1 MLFTRSCRSA
11 TVSGRPT
18 LVAPDFTCPRSMV
31 DAATLPSGGS
41 LDITRHELHVEMQ
54 LSSPKL
60 AKPRLY
66 AFALTDQLAAF
77 FSELAKDLGDPDMV
91 VEMQSASGAAV
102 SPLMVHSFAWK
113 AGRSIIAG
121 GSRIDVAISSEE
133 GAVNA
138 GEGCPSPRRRQSMR
152 PVMKYVIV
160 SGGVVSGLGKG
171 VTASSLGV
179 LLKVT
184 RRPHTRPRSQPHPH
198 TCPDPHPFTRTLTL
212 TLTCWPGPSP
222 DLAHGPDPGH
232 EPDPRARPA
241 PEHSPCPA
249 PDAGP
254 DALLA
259 RPRATA

>member
-1 MLFTRSCRSA
+1 MEVGDYLSIERKSEVTEARVSALFSPVQSCRSA
-11 TVSGRPT
+11 NRPT
-18 LVAPDFTCPRSMV
+18 ESATLLVPNFTCALGMV
-31 DAATLPSGGS
+31 DVATLPNGGS
-41 LDITRHELHVEMQ
+41 LDVTRHELHVEMQ

-184 RRPHTRPRSQPHPH
+184 GRWPRPR
-198 TCPDPHPFTRTLTL
+198 
-212 TLTCWPGPSP
+212 P

-232 EPDPRARPA
+232 GREPCPSRA
-241 PEHSPCPA
+241 PEHSPGPA

-254 DALLA
+254 DAPLA

>member
-1 MLFTRSCRSA
+1 MRATQKVFERGSHRGVRVLCTRK
-11 TVSGRPT
+11 TVLPLSHRLGRPT
-18 LVAPDFTCPRSMV
+18 LVAPDFTCAVSPRSMV

-77 FSELAKDLGDPDMV
+77 FAELAKDLGDPDMV

-184 RRPHTRPRSQPHPH
+184 RR
-198 TCPDPHPFTRTLTL
+198 
-212 TLTCWPGPSP
+212 WPWTKP
-222 DLAHGPDPGH
+222 
-232 EPDPRARPA
+232 
-241 PEHSPCPA
+241 
-249 PDAGP
+249 
-254 DALLA
+254 
-259 RPRATA
+259 

>member
-1 MLFTRSCRSA
+1 
-11 TVSGRPT
+11 
-18 LVAPDFTCPRSMV
+18 MV

-41 LDITRHELHVEMQ
+41 LDITRHELHVEIQ

-91 VEMQSASGAAV
+91 VEMQSSSGAAV

-113 AGRSIIAG
+113 TGRSIIAG
-121 GSRIDVAISSEE
+121 TSRIDVAVSSEE
-133 GAVNA
+133 SAVNA
-138 GEGCPSPRRRQSMR
+138 GEGCPSPRRRTSMR

-179 LLKVT
+179 LLKVCGP
-184 RRPHTRPRSQPHPH
+184 RP
-198 TCPDPHPFTRTLTL
+198 CPDL
-212 TLTCWPGPSP
+212 GP
-222 DLAHGPDPGH
+222 GPDPC
-232 EPDPRARPA
+232 PSPV
-241 PEHSPCPA
+241 PERNPGPA

-254 DALLA
+254 DSLLA
-259 RPRATA
+259 RPPATA